1 MMRLSENVRTVTSPE
16 GGVIL
21 DLRRGKLFRLNP
33 TGATILELLV
43 RGYGEERITAEI
55 SERCGV
61 APARVST
68 DVRSFLNSLAGN
80 GLLLG
85 AEAD

>member
-1 MMRLSENVRTVTSPE
+1 MMRLSENLRSVTNPD

-43 RGYGEERITAEI
+43 RGYEEERITAEI
-55 SERCGV
+55 GERYGV
-61 APARVST
+61 APALVST
-68 DVRSFLNSLAGN
+68 DVRGFLNSLASN
-80 GLLLG
+80 GLLLR